1 MKQLCFDFG
10 INPGELVEVFI
21 AGTTDGAGKELNAF
35 AKELD
40 IPCKVCLGHRLNSAV
55 QWSTGIAGTPPSAKS
70 QGTIRNP
77 KMRLLIGRVAGL
89 VGHFAHSPKA
99 TGKFKAVML
108 ALYDDF
114 QGLESRNDTRW
125 SSTFKMLAKVWRLRT
140 AISVY
145 FNIHDG
151 DNKVQLTLFEW
162 NEVRACIGVL
172 EAHHD
177 VHIDIQGGRTSFVAS
192 TIEALA
198 ETRAMVNSSTFELST
213 VQGCELSPMGEVVN
227 EEDPQYEL
235 VELEDLPEV
244 AQILVTV
251 LREKYEEYDLGVPIT
266 REDRICCAL
275 HPTFPW
281 QDQGVRAQAF
291 KELAEELEKAR
302 PFFEKVKEE
311 EPAKRDPERSPEQ
324 KKAKVSARERFREQ
338 LAKRKLVSPGTQ
350 QTDGSGTEAV
360 VAAPSA
366 QASTEVD
373 RYKYLLDNNLF
384 EIDPDQHLGQVWVK
398 PENKKNFPV
407 MHVVGFLV
415 KLVQYCTSPDG
426 SLRTF
431 EIPEQAPEMNLL
443 SMLVQGGIGMCAIPI
458 VGWILQ
464 SKRKFS
470 KVLGFAVFAL
480 WCSFLWTIHL
490 SKEQQRLEK
499 LEGHLRAAS
508 ERGVA
513 FNRRWEETEISQFR
527 VERLI
532 HMDPETFSKDYEKTV
547 PFILENATAYW
558 PARSAWSFA
567 RMGKTSHRKVRL
579 KNGKKLGNFIDL
591 LQNPVN
597 QYTRQSCDPKYSII
611 DNAALNTFPDLQL
624 DYLTPPFC
632 ALGAPSANF
641 LPRLMG
647 RMKHFG
653 SRYLILGN
661 AGGGASFHK
670 DFWNTAFWNAVV
682 HGRKRWVLIPP
693 SESLSIDRLAAW
705 HSMSALEWFEQAYPQ
720 VLSERI
726 KHYSFNANAGDLLFV
741 PASWWHVTLNLEP
754 SVGVSENML
763 TDGNFPIVFNTA
775 ICLGFPWFKISP
787 GTPVG
792 YSYMEKSYTVQ
803 RKQTDTACS
812 TLNRMKPDL
821 VRLTCCVNASDPMI

>member
-1 MKQLCFDFG
+1 
-10 INPGELVEVFI
+10 
-21 AGTTDGAGKELNAF
+21 
-35 AKELD
+35 
-40 IPCKVCLGHRLNSAV
+40 
-55 QWSTGIAGTPPSAKS
+55 
-70 QGTIRNP
+70 
-77 KMRLLIGRVAGL
+77 MRLLIGRVAGL

-281 QDQGVRAQAF
+281 QDEGVRAQAF

-338 LAKRKLVSPGTQ
+338 LAKRKLVLPGTQ

-360 VAAPSA
+360 VAASSA

-407 MHVVGFLV
+407 MHVVGVCHLAIDP
-415 KLVQYCTSPDG
+415 TSCEN
-426 SLRTF
+426 R
-431 EIPEQAPEMNLL
+431 
-443 SMLVQGGIGMCAIPI
+443 
-458 VGWILQ
+458 
-464 SKRKFS
+464 
-470 KVLGFAVFAL
+470 
-480 WCSFLWTIHL
+480 CS
-490 SKEQQRLEK
+490 
-499 LEGHLRAAS
+499 A
-508 ERGVA
+508 
-513 FNRRWEETEISQFR
+513 R
-527 VERLI
+527 V
-532 HMDPETFSKDYEKTV
+532 
-547 PFILENATAYW
+547 
-558 PARSAWSFA
+558 
-567 RMGKTSHRKVRL
+567 
-579 KNGKKLGNFIDL
+579 
-591 LQNPVN
+591 
-597 QYTRQSCDPKYSII
+597 
-611 DNAALNTFPDLQL
+611 
-624 DYLTPPFC
+624 
-632 ALGAPSANF
+632 
-641 LPRLMG
+641 
-647 RMKHFG
+647 
-653 SRYLILGN
+653 
-661 AGGGASFHK
+661 
-670 DFWNTAFWNAVV
+670 
-682 HGRKRWVLIPP
+682 
-693 SESLSIDRLAAW
+693 
-705 HSMSALEWFEQAYPQ
+705 
-720 VLSERI
+720 
-726 KHYSFNANAGDLLFV
+726 
-741 PASWWHVTLNLEP
+741 
-754 SVGVSENML
+754 
-763 TDGNFPIVFNTA
+763 
-775 ICLGFPWFKISP
+775 
-787 GTPVG
+787 
-792 YSYMEKSYTVQ
+792 
-803 RKQTDTACS
+803 KQTG
-812 TLNRMKPDL
+812 
-821 VRLTCCVNASDPMI
+821 